1 MTRKRLGWLVGAG
14 ALLLALVLTLPL
26 HIGQLLPGKSDH
38 VPDAP
43 GQGLP
48 EALEQLRGD
57 NDLVRPQAV
66 AHGARPRLHST
77 AYGRQETRLSD
88 GTTAMPALDD
98 KALIALAE
106 SDATE
111 SPAWRAYYLCLAVA
125 PRDPGAPSPHAQR
138 LMDQIPWSK
147 EALEEARTYLITRGS
162 TDSIDTSV
170 ATRGSFLTALRCLG
184 KADGVP
190 ESALDALATDANRIS
205 TPIPVLE
212 ASDALSGLGRPLKP
226 STAVSDWHS
235 EATAQSCTEADA
247 AQLAA
252 QRILSPATR
261 LPQESAQCLKAGIG
275 SDNPQT
281 RWLARRALPQ
291 EKSIKTRA
299 AFDDK
304 GLVIETPNQQGNLRA
319 TYEAARALAIT
330 GTQNQA
336 PDWLTDAVRKLSNE
350 RELPPGDNVMVA
362 LICDRLELACG
373 PRAAEGQRD
382 VAALVVPPRYQAN
395 RSAQWGDTMR
405 ARIELELGCPKT
417 DIAPALP
424 EGKRLDGPALRA
436 LRLLGEAGCKEQ
448 AAQAV
453 TGHDLPKIATG
464 LLRDGDLIGAAD
476 AYWAA
481 VHSGAVISQEF
492 FDQLPSLV
500 AKFTAKGNA
509 SLYSRTPGGPA
520 DVEATNAAYS
530 LQ

>member
-1 MTRKRLGWLVGAG
+1 MTRKRLAWLVGAG

-26 HIGQLLPGKSDH
+26 HIGQLLPGKTDH
-38 VPDAP
+38 APDTP

-48 EALEQLRGD
+48 GALEQLRGD
-57 NDLVRPQAV
+57 NDLIRPQAV

-77 AYGRQETRLSD
+77 AYGRQETRLAG
-88 GTTAMPALDD
+88 GTTSMPALDD
-98 KALIALAE
+98 KELIAVAE

-125 PRDPGAPSPHAQR
+125 PEDPGAPSPHTQR
-138 LMDQIPWSK
+138 LLEQVPWSE
-147 EALEEARTYLITRGS
+147 EALEEARTYLITRGAS
-162 TDSIDTSV
+162 DSIDTSV
-170 ATRGSFLTALRCLG
+170 ATRGSFLIALRCLG

-190 ESALDALATDANRIS
+190 ESALDALAADADRIS

-226 STAVSDWHS
+226 STATAVSAWRS

-275 SDNPQT
+275 SGNPQT

-299 AFDDK
+299 DFDDK
-304 GLVIETPNQQGNLRA
+304 GLVVETPIQQGNLRA

-330 GTQNQA
+330 GTHKQA
-336 PDWLTDAVRKLSNE
+336 PDWLTDAVRKISNE

-373 PRAAEGQRD
+373 PRAAEGRRD
-382 VAALVVPPRYQAN
+382 IAALVVPPRYQAN
-395 RSAQWGDTMR
+395 RSTQWGDNMR

-424 EGKRLDGPALRA
+424 EGRRLDGPALRA
-436 LRLLGEAGCKEQ
+436 LRLLGNP
-448 AAQAV
+448 AARN
-453 TGHDLPKIATG
+453 GPLEPPPAT
-464 LLRDGDLIGAAD
+464 
-476 AYWAA
+476 
-481 VHSGAVISQEF
+481 
-492 FDQLPSLV
+492 
-500 AKFTAKGNA
+500 T
-509 SLYSRTPGGPA
+509 
-520 DVEATNAAYS
+520 
-530 LQ
+530 